1 MRTQN
6 KAPEMEFDWNTF
18 EFPGGY
24 RFCPLD
30 DELITEYLQPKLL
43 NKPVPYN
50 KFHEVN
56 INLYDPETLAAIY
69 ESYEG
74 HEWYFF
80 TPRDRKYKNGMRPN
94 RAAGSGYWKATGKDK
109 PVKQDGGGSGGGGAV
124 IGFRKTLVFYGG
136 KPPKGDKTDWIMHE
150 FRLNYESPRVRINA
164 DDMRLDDWVLCKI
177 YKKAEKGKRQE
188 QSVEEGA
195 ENNLRK
201 RQGQSVEEGAENNL
215 RKRQEQSVEEGAE
228 NNLHNNE
235 EETIDPIGSSS
246 VVAESDTNVSEVV
259 DSVYDDPAASVTS
272 ESSIPSCFTPPL
284 QFQPNFSY
292 EYDPENSQF
301 NFCFPTQYDPRRHF
315 FF

>member
-6 KAPEMEFDWNTF
+6 KAPEVEFDWNTF
-18 EFPGGY
+18 EFPSGY

-56 INLYDPETLAAIY
+56 INLYDPDTLAAIY
-69 ESYEG
+69 ETYEG

-109 PVKQDGGGSGGGGAV
+109 PVKQDDGVGAV
-124 IGFRKTLVFYGG
+124 VGFRKTLVFYRG
-136 KPPKGDKTDWIMHE
+136 KPPKGDKTHWIMHE

-177 YKKAEKGKRQE
+177 YKKAEKGI
-188 QSVEEGA
+188 
-195 ENNLRK
+195 
-201 RQGQSVEEGAENNL
+201 
-215 RKRQEQSVEEGAE
+215 RQEQSVEEGAE
-228 NNLHNNE
+228 NNLHNKE
-235 EETIDPIGSSS
+235 EETIDPTITSSS
-246 VVAESDTNVSEVV
+246 VVAENDTNVSEVV
-259 DSVYDDPAASVTS
+259 DNVNDDPAASVTS
-272 ESSIPSCFTPPL
+272 ESSIPSFFNPQLQFQPNFSHEYDPAASVTSESSIPSFFTPPL

-292 EYDPENSQF
+292 EYDPENSQIIYF
-301 NFCFPTQYDPRRHF
+301 TTQYDPRRYF
-315 FF
+315 SFDQP